1 MATNGIASG
10 LRADAR
16 RNRDRIV
23 NAAGR
28 LFATRGVDIPMEDV
42 ARGAEVGVGTLYRR
56 FASREELLA
65 AVVAELNRCLL
76 AAMSTVSAQESDNWR
91 MLLEVLHGWLE
102 LPLCGLIS
110 AVLADSPAEGEC
122 WLGPF
127 RELVRGAQNDGT
139 LRPDIEPAEI
149 AVMVSLLARGTGD
162 GTATR
167 ERLLAVML
175 AGLGAD
181 RPARSV

>member
-1 MATNGIASG
+1 MATKKIANG

-16 RNRDRIV
+16 RNRERIV
-23 NAAGR
+23 SAAGR
-28 LFATRGVDIPMEDV
+28 LFAAQGVDIPMEEI

-76 AAMSTVSAQESDNWR
+76 AAMSDVSARESENWR
-91 MLLEVLHGWLE
+91 RLRGVLHGWLE

-110 AVLADSPAEGEC
+110 VVLADSRAECEC
-122 WLGPF
+122 WFGPF
-127 RELVRGAQNDGT
+127 RELVRGAQSDGA

-149 AVMVSLLARGTGD
+149 SVMVSLLARGTGD

-167 ERLLAVML
+167 QRLLAVML
-175 AGLGAD
+175 AGLSAD
-181 RPARSV
+181 RPAQPV